1 MWLNITENLTVGM
14 ATVCTNFLCAFHE
27 VEAVLNCGMGVSV
40 CSQSGFL
47 CRSVFCDFGEKF
59 TVFDTN
65 GEPLRTCIVSHIS
78 KAEQGV
84 VTVHDD
90 QRHDLEDGEYVT
102 FEEVEVRTSVVCVCM
117 HVFICLSV
125 CVCVH

>member
-1 MWLNITENLTVGM
+1 M
-14 ATVCTNFLCAFHE
+14 
-27 VEAVLNCGMGVSV
+27 
-40 CSQSGFL
+40 CSQSCFL

-102 FEEVEVRTSVVCVCM
+102 FEEVEVCANVVCVCM
-117 HVFICLSV
+117 HVFIFLSV
-125 CVCVH
+125 CLCTCGKMGGVSLCEEVCMC